1 MGNYSLKRVLYYYAT
16 SIVMI
21 FLLNAF
27 IILMIFNIGIQSGFI
42 LSANYS
48 EKIVDRIEEKIKNQK
63 IDESAFPNTLNVMN
77 QKKKDVNT
85 SCFSRQE
92 IQKFE
97 NMRLNDTIVEGQ
109 LFGPN
114 IYRKIGN
121 SKQVYYVKYQLQ
133 ADFKSPVLRYYLPNA
148 EFVFFL
154 SFFLIWL
161 LTFVL
166 ITRLFSNKI
175 KRELKKITEV
185 NQEIEK
191 LNLEMI
197 VPSSKIIE
205 VQRVLD
211 SLNNVKEGLV
221 QSLKKQWKIQDE
233 QKILLQTLSHDIR
246 TPITLVKGNL
256 DLFLESEN
264 EDDKNRAAIQLQK
277 GVNRMEE
284 LLYLVNSPQD
294 EHQNI
299 VDFNLEL
306 LTKWITEMK
315 QMALN
320 RDVIIKIKKVETS
333 SVQINP
339 IEIWNSLTNIVN
351 NALDFSYSGST
362 ISIQFIDAPLYYEIN
377 IEDEGPGFPEKC
389 LDLIG
394 KQVFSSRKAED
405 FHQGMGLYL
414 SNYWLKKNKGQL
426 IINNRVKN
434 NKIIGA
440 KVKIHFDKNISSL
453 E

>member
-1 MGNYSLKRVLYYYAT
+1 
-16 SIVMI
+16 
-21 FLLNAF
+21 
-27 IILMIFNIGIQSGFI
+27 MIFNIGIQSGFI